1 MTEKYLGKIN
11 KLLQTRIAEIINLN
25 KDLWFEK
32 AFITVTR
39 VSTTSDLSLSKVYL
53 SILNPNKQELLD
65 KIKQHKGEIKKELG
79 LAIRNK
85 IRKIP
90 DLQFILDDTLDYI
103 EEIDRLLKK

>member
-25 KDLWFEK
+25 KDIWFEK

-65 KIKQHKGEIKKELG
+65 KIKQHKGEIKKG
-79 LAIRNK
+79 IGPCHSK
-85 IRKIP
+85 
-90 DLQFILDDTLDYI
+90 
-103 EEIDRLLKK
+103 